1 LANDRHKQPVSS
13 ASPALAWARRLC
25 SVGFWVSALA
35 ICGCGNLATCGSGQ
49 RAAQSHPPPPASATV
64 ETSVQREG
72 ERKKKAARKAS
83 GRRAKRATVNLSSG
97 TAWRAL
103 AFFVPDVLDGYRAR
117 TATEGR
123 DLMLGAG
130 IGFVSVKRA
139 YSKDNVQ
146 LELELID
153 TAHCERVR
161 DVFNRSR
168 ELQREAD
175 SVVIRPL
182 KIQGQKA
189 LAQWLD
195 STRVA
200 RTSVLVADRFLLNAN
215 VKPAD
220 SPEPSIALLQKLDW
234 DALEKLAAQPASAL
248 EASADVLDGRPAPG
262 AANGS
267 EEATRATGSE
277 SPDSSLLAIQ
287 PQ

>member
-1 LANDRHKQPVSS
+1 
-13 ASPALAWARRLC
+13 
-25 SVGFWVSALA
+25 
-35 ICGCGNLATCGSGQ
+35 
-49 RAAQSHPPPPASATV
+49 
-64 ETSVQREG
+64 
-72 ERKKKAARKAS
+72 
-83 GRRAKRATVNLSSG
+83 VNLSSG

-103 AFFVPDVLDGYRAR
+103 AFFVPDVLDGFRAR

-123 DLMLGAG
+123 DLMLGG
-130 IGFVSVKRA
+130 GMGFISVKRA
-139 YSKDNVQ
+139 YAKDNVQ

-175 SVVIRPL
+175 TVVIRPL

-195 STRVA
+195 STKVA

-220 SPEPSIALLQKLDW
+220 SPAASIALVEKLDW
-234 DALEKLAAQPASAL
+234 DALDKLAAQPASAL
-248 EASADVLDGRPAPG
+248 QASADALDRQPPAV

-267 EEATRATGSE
+267 DEATRATGGE
-277 SPDSSLLAIQ
+277 SPDSSLLASQ